1 MTIKRPCNKKSD
13 NILQF
18 PGKSRKISR
27 NDLCPCGS
35 GKKYKKCCLVKQE
48 AKKEVIS
55 SKVPNADLQVRLE
68 KTRRELLALFRGLD
82 RLDVSAKEMPQKEL
96 RALMELDADCA
107 EALWAVHNPKRVNQV
122 MMVNDTEESLRR
134 VPLVRQALFSK
145 LPKRV
150 LVPLTDLEA
159 QIVESLTLNDAY
171 RNIPGMDPVAG

>member
-1 MTIKRPCNKKSD
+1 MNIKRPSNKKSD
-13 NILQF
+13 NILKF
-18 PGKSRKISR
+18 PEKSKKVSR
-27 NDLCPCGS
+27 NAPCPCGS

-48 AKKEVIS
+48 AKKGVIS
-55 SKVPNADLQVRLE
+55 SKVPNADLQIRLE

-107 EALWAVHNPKRVNQV
+107 EALWAVHNPKGVNQV
-122 MMVNDTEESLRR
+122 MMINDTEESLRR
-134 VPLVRQALFSK
+134 IPPARQALFSK

-159 QIVESLTLNDAY
+159 QIVESRTLVDAFL
-171 RNIPGMDPVAG
+171 NIP